1 MITSG
6 WNQQTK
12 GTTSDSVLLQL
23 VPRLLQHAIQLFKHL
38 LVTCTLVLM
47 VIFSMCCFSPNWKAF
62 LVFQVSWMPLNLL
75 KRESLMPMLLLEVG
89 L

>member
-1 MITSG
+1 MIMSV

-12 GTTSDSVLLQL
+12 GTTSDSALLKV

-38 LVTCTLVLM
+38 LVTCTLVLI
-47 VIFSMCCFSPNWKAF
+47 VSMCALFLLTNWKAF
-62 LVFQVSWMPLNLL
+62 LIFQVSWMPLNLL
-75 KRESLMPMLLLEVG
+75 KRESLMPMLPLEAG